1 MERSS
6 LFRGWVW
13 RVLAVVALVLGGAS
27 AAPARAA
34 TAVTYV
40 SASGHY
46 MRGVFRD
53 FWDKNGGIANFG
65 YPLTEEYFDPKTNR
79 VYQYYERARF
89 ERAKP
94 ESTLVELGL
103 LGREVIGDRVFAPS
117 EPITNSKQRRY
128 FPETKHIVQYGFK
141 DTWDSRGGLKVF
153 GLPLSDEVEEQL
165 SDGKVHTVQ
174 YFERARFEYWSDQP
188 AGQRVLLSL
197 LGRQLAPKELT
208 APLAPNAPPQ
218 GPITVK
224 PISPSGPSLVRPV
237 LPPSKNARVV
247 PQAGQPG
254 QEFFFD
260 ANGFNPGEKVGVWAN
275 SPDGAIYGAP
285 FQATADSRGSITQ
298 LSFGTDESTPLG
310 VWSFVAQGIDSGKQA
325 VGYFLLI
332 QGALG
337 RAEPAPAA
345 QPGVPPNVDAR
356 ADPSAGKAGTIFFFD
371 AFGFKAGEEV
381 SLTIV
386 ASDGTKIDAGFT
398 VNADDQGSIGYAGL
412 YYVTETFYPLGL
424 WSFVAQGKTS
434 GKVSTAYFVLTP

>member
-1 MERSS
+1 
-6 LFRGWVW
+6 
-13 RVLAVVALVLGGAS
+13 
-27 AAPARAA
+27 
-34 TAVTYV
+34 
-40 SASGHY
+40 
-46 MRGVFRD
+46 
-53 FWDKNGGIANFG
+53 
-65 YPLTEEYFDPKTNR
+65 
-79 VYQYYERARF
+79 
-89 ERAKP
+89 
-94 ESTLVELGL
+94 
-103 LGREVIGDRVFAPS
+103 
-117 EPITNSKQRRY
+117 
-128 FPETKHIVQYGFK
+128 
-141 DTWDSRGGLKVF
+141 
-153 GLPLSDEVEEQL
+153 
-165 SDGKVHTVQ
+165 
-174 YFERARFEYWSDQP
+174 
-188 AGQRVLLSL
+188 
-197 LGRQLAPKELT
+197 
-208 APLAPNAPPQ
+208 
-218 GPITVK
+218 
-224 PISPSGPSLVRPV
+224 V

-254 QEFFFD
+254 EVFFFD
-260 ANGFNPGEKVGVWAN
+260 ATGFNPGEKVGVWAN

-298 LSFGTDESTPLG
+298 INFGTDDSTPLG

-345 QPGVPPNVDAR
+345 QQGVPPNVDAR

-412 YYVTETFYPLGL
+412 YYVTEPYYPLGL

>member
-1 MERSS
+1 MDRSS
-6 LFRGWVW
+6 LFKGWVW
-13 RVLAVVALVLGGAS
+13 RLLAVVAVVLGGAS

-40 SASGHY
+40 SATGHY
-46 MRGVFRD
+46 MRGAFRD

-89 ERAKP
+89 ERAQP
-94 ESTLVELGL
+94 ESTLVQLGL
-103 LGREVIGDRVFAPS
+103 LGREVIGDRVFAPAQ
-117 EPITNSKQRRY
+117 PITNSKQRRY

-141 DTWDSRGGLKVF
+141 DTWDSRGGLKIF

-165 SDGKVHTVQ
+165 ADGKVHTVQ

-218 GPITVK
+218 GPIAAK
-224 PISPSGPSLVRPV
+224 PVSPSGPSLVRPV

-254 QEFFFD
+254 DVFFFD
-260 ANGFNPGEKVGVWAN
+260 ATGFNAGEKVGIWAN

-285 FQATADSRGSITQ
+285 FQSTADARGSITQ
-298 LSFGTDESTPLG
+298 ISFGTDESTPLG

-412 YYVTETFYPLGL
+412 YYVTETYYPLGL